1 MLIEFKKDN
10 LKNKKHFFL
19 ALILIKTYQKKF
31 KMRYILLFFL
41 SAFITTAQNTSDFDS
56 ELLLKNDFSIVSKD
70 NKYGMTNKQGEIVVP
85 LIYDK
90 IETYMFVDYAVVSI
104 IDKNDNEK
112 SGIINLKN
120 EVMVPVI
127 YDKIELLIY
136 YALKENPIE
145 LALVKKGGKYGLIEP
160 STGKIIAPAEFVAIG
175 AYPQYE
181 FGINI
186 LVTVPEKNR
195 EPEYYEEMNKR
206 YQKYKKSLSSRDID
220 LTVSS
225 FQWLFLNPLYGVV
238 DINGKEIIPLKHWQ
252 IKLFY
257 DVYNPEDTYFEVT
270 NNDNREK
277 GLFDINGKEIMSVA
291 YDEITSVFH
300 TYNNESKLTAFQVT
314 KDNKHGLFSKNGEEL
329 LSVEYDYLE
338 RVIYNNDYKVKKNGL
353 YGIIDIKKNVKIPIV
368 YNYIGNLDNGKLIE
382 IHKNNLVGVYGV
394 TDKEKGIY
402 NKIIPEEFTEL
413 SILSYDTTKNTEYE
427 VEMIKVKKDG
437 LYGVYNQEGNLIVS
451 VLYDDIKSYNNR
463 VFLVEKDKKL
473 GLLKLNGEMLLPFQS
488 NSQIRYN
495 SQSKKWE
502 ISKNDVWRNIEE
514 QLY

>member
-1 MLIEFKKDN
+1 M
-10 LKNKKHFFL
+10 
-19 ALILIKTYQKKF
+19 
-31 KMRYILLFFL
+31 
-41 SAFITTAQNTSDFDS
+41 
-56 ELLLKNDFSIVSKD
+56 
-70 NKYGMTNKQGEIVVP
+70 
-85 LIYDK
+85 
-90 IETYMFVDYAVVSI
+90 
-104 IDKNDNEK
+104 
-112 SGIINLKN
+112 
-120 EVMVPVI
+120 
-127 YDKIELLIY
+127 
-136 YALKENPIE
+136 
-145 LALVKKGGKYGLIEP
+145 IEP
-160 STGKIIAPAEFVAIG
+160 LTGKIIAPAEFVAIE

-195 EPEYYEEMNKR
+195 EPEYYEEMNKH
-206 YQKYKKSLSSRDID
+206 YQKYKKSLSSSGID

-225 FQWLFLNPLYGVV
+225 FQWLLLNPLSGVV

-270 NNDNREK
+270 NNDNQEK

-314 KDNKHGLFSKNGEEL
+314 KDNKYGLFSKNGEEL

-353 YGIIDIKKNVKIPIV
+353 YGIIDIKENVKIPIV
-368 YNYIGNLDNGKLIE
+368 YNYIGNLDNGRLIE

-402 NKIIPEEFTEL
+402 NKIIPEEFNEL
-413 SILSYDTTKNTEYE
+413 SVLSYDTTKNTGYE

-437 LYGVYNQEGNLIVS
+437 LYGVYNREGNLVVS
-451 VLYDDIKSYNNR
+451 VLYDDIKSYNNG
-463 VFLVEKDKKL
+463 VFLVEQNKQF

-488 NSQIRYN
+488 NAQIRYN
-495 SQSKKWE
+495 YQSKKWE
-502 ISKNDVWRNIEE
+502 LLENDIWRNIEE
-514 QLY
+514 QIN